1 MTKAELANSLRQR
14 MRARMTGDRQFRQ
27 DLESNGI
34 VPEIVLSAMEKQS
47 DDDIINDWPTEID
60 TEVAEG

>member
-14 MRARMTGDRQFRQ
+14 VRARMIGDRQFRQ

-47 DDDIINDWPTEID
+47 DDDIINDWLTEID

>member
-14 MRARMTGDRQFRQ
+14 VRARMIGDRQFRQ

-60 TEVAEG
+60 TEVAER

>member
-1 MTKAELANSLRQR
+1 MI
-14 MRARMTGDRQFRQ
+14 GDRQFRQ

-47 DDDIINDWPTEID
+47 DDDIINDWLTEID

>member
-1 MTKAELANSLRQR
+1 MTKAELANSLSQR
-14 MRARMTGDRQFRQ
+14 MRARMIGDRQFRQ

-60 TEVAEG
+60 TEVAER

>member
-47 DDDIINDWPTEID
+47 DDDIINDWLTEID

>member
-1 MTKAELANSLRQR
+1 MTKAELANSLSHR
-14 MRARMTGDRQFRQ
+14 MRARMIGDRQFRQ

-47 DDDIINDWPTEID
+47 DDDIINDWLTEID

>member
-14 MRARMTGDRQFRQ
+14 MRARMIGDRQFRQ

-47 DDDIINDWPTEID
+47 DDDIINDWLTEID

>member
-14 MRARMTGDRQFRQ
+14 MRARMKSDRQFRH

-47 DDDIINDWPTEID
+47 DDDIINDWLTEID

>member
-1 MTKAELANSLRQR
+1 MTKAELANSLSQR
-14 MRARMTGDRQFRQ
+14 MRARMIGDRQFRQ

-47 DDDIINDWPTEID
+47 DDDIINDWLTEID

>member
-14 MRARMTGDRQFRQ
+14 MRARMIGDRQFRQ